1 MLRSRAEKRLVLSG
15 FSSAVLRGQGVTTFS
30 LKNAFL
36 LRNKIEVIIRERITT
51 YLGFSCVGKS
61 YVGLSN
67 IGKTY
72 VGKSNAIK

>member
-1 MLRSRAEKRLVLSG
+1 MQ
-15 FSSAVLRGQGVTTFS
+15 FCRGQGVTTFS

-36 LRNKIEVIIRERITT
+36 LRNKTEVIIPESIITT
-51 YLGFSCVGKS
+51 YLGFSYVGKA